1 VTIGSLLNG
10 GFRLIRERPG
20 AMLIWTIIQL
30 AVAIATSFA
39 TMAILQAGVDATLN
53 GESAQSVQLNAALQS
68 LLVGLVGLAISTILY
83 AAVQRAILRPDEGGP
98 GWLRLGMDEVRLFLL
113 LLLCL
118 LVFLVSALVVG
129 LFLSAVLA
137 AAGTVTATLV
147 IYVVLGIAGAFFG
160 TKVSLIFPLT
170 LQRSAFAIGEGTSL
184 SRGHFWTLFGAYF
197 LVFLIMLAIGVANL
211 AVTQPEYLSAI
222 FQHGFGSIEEQ
233 QASLLEYQRL
243 MTGTIDAP
251 LIIGWVL
258 TAVSGAISCALLG
271 GAAATAVQ
279 QLTTDESGLSE
290 TFS

>member
-1 VTIGSLLNG
+1 MTIGSLLNG
-10 GFRLIRERPG
+10 GFRLIREHPG

-39 TMAILQAGVDATLN
+39 TMAILQAGVDATLS
-53 GESAQSVQLNAALQS
+53 GESVQSVQLNAALQS
-68 LLVGLVGLAISTILY
+68 MLVGLVGLAISTIVY

-118 LVFLVSALVVG
+118 LIFLVSALVVG
-129 LFLSAVLA
+129 LFLGAVLA
-137 AAGTVTATLV
+137 GAGVATATLV
-147 IYVVLGIAGAFFG
+147 TYVVVGIAGAFFG
-160 TKVSLIFPLT
+160 TRVSLIFPLT
-170 LQRSAFAIGEGTSL
+170 LKRSAFAVGDGTSL

-197 LVFLIMLAIGVANL
+197 IVFLIMLAIGLANL

-222 FQHGFGSIEEQ
+222 FQHGFGSVEEQ
-233 QASLLEYQRL
+233 QASLMDYQRL

-279 QLTTDESGLSE
+279 QLTTDEPGLSE